1 MSKCSDA
8 YNSNEVPVTTGYFVA
23 SIKTLTYKELMK
35 RPDEA
40 ELKSSSCVKN
50 WNKDWIIFASSHQ
63 RLKHWTFQITLFI
76 KWRSDKD
83 LCGNKQLVY
92 LSQSNQANTETS
104 EKPDSE
110 MMNDKQKCFNIKHEN
125 WNKWNQQEFIW

>member
-1 MSKCSDA
+1 
-8 YNSNEVPVTTGYFVA
+8 
-23 SIKTLTYKELMK
+23 MK

-76 KWRSDKD
+76 KWRSDRN

-92 LSQSNQANTETS
+92 LSQSNQTNTETS